1 MGVRKHV
8 IGNRFNS
15 IAVGA
20 LFTVVIGFGSFL
32 LFIVQPMVAR
42 MALPRLGGAPA
53 VWNSAMI
60 VFQFLLL
67 GGYAYAHVIGRLAF
81 RRQVVIHA
89 VLLSLAAL
97 TLPIAPV
104 TNWAPPG
111 WETLWVPFLFIAM
124 IGPVFLLLSSQA
136 SLLQCWYAAVS
147 GAGNPYRLYAASNL
161 GSFAGLLVYPFLVEP
176 NMGLSRQS
184 DAWSA
189 GFLILIVLVILAAAT
204 RWRFVGKADGL
215 RKDSTRTDTEA
226 RAPIGRARILT
237 WLALSAVPAGLM
249 MSTTTLLTT
258 DLMAMPLLWVIP
270 LGLYL
275 LSFSVAFSDR
285 GDWVRILEFYAP
297 ILLLLVGGLAMIS
310 GGQSNPA
317 IALAM
322 VALLF
327 VLAVVLHGRLYALR
341 PDPRQLT
348 SFYLIV
354 SLGGALGGVFTALIA
369 PLLFDWI
376 YEHAMLLLAAA
387 LLIRRKSYLSV
398 LGERWNVFARPGW
411 VLVALSG
418 AFVLAIALAIAVA
431 RGYGAAIIVLAS
443 LLILLGALL
452 SGRRAA
458 FTLVF
463 LLLMLGH
470 GGFATL
476 ELSLE
481 GRRERSYFGVY
492 SVSEARSGEMLQL
505 THGTTMHGK
514 QWQAAGRRK
523 EPTAYYGRTAGI
535 GMALSLADSDAR
547 VGIVGFGAGT
557 LACYR
562 KPGQRWSFYEIDPLV
577 VRFSQEGTFT
587 FVEQCA
593 PDARIV
599 IGDAR
604 LNLTDEQPGNLD
616 ILAIDAFTSDAIPLH
631 LLTQEAFAIY
641 RKALADDGLLLIHIS
656 NRFFDLA
663 PMIAALGENDWHGMM
678 REDFDGLPEG
688 LTASDWIVL
697 APSRDRLEQL
707 RLYSAHWQPLPPPSR
722 ERWSDDYASLLS
734 LF

>member
-226 RAPIGRARILT
+226 RAPIAGTAANRADYAWCR
-237 WLALSAVPAGLM
+237 M
-249 MSTTTLLTT
+249 Q
-258 DLMAMPLLWVIP
+258 
-270 LGLYL
+270 
-275 LSFSVAFSDR
+275 SVF
-285 GDWVRILEFYAP
+285 
-297 ILLLLVGGLAMIS
+297 
-310 GGQSNPA
+310 
-317 IALAM
+317 
-322 VALLF
+322 
-327 VLAVVLHGRLYALR
+327 
-341 PDPRQLT
+341 
-348 SFYLIV
+348 
-354 SLGGALGGVFTALIA
+354 
-369 PLLFDWI
+369 
-376 YEHAMLLLAAA
+376 
-387 LLIRRKSYLSV
+387 
-398 LGERWNVFARPGW
+398 
-411 VLVALSG
+411 
-418 AFVLAIALAIAVA
+418 
-431 RGYGAAIIVLAS
+431 
-443 LLILLGALL
+443 
-452 SGRRAA
+452 RRAGECAAHPVQA
-458 FTLVF
+458 F
-463 LLLMLGH
+463 
-470 GGFATL
+470 
-476 ELSLE
+476 
-481 GRRERSYFGVY
+481 GRV
-492 SVSEARSGEMLQL
+492 
-505 THGTTMHGK
+505 
-514 QWQAAGRRK
+514 
-523 EPTAYYGRTAGI
+523 
-535 GMALSLADSDAR
+535 
-547 VGIVGFGAGT
+547 
-557 LACYR
+557 
-562 KPGQRWSFYEIDPLV
+562 
-577 VRFSQEGTFT
+577 
-587 FVEQCA
+587 
-593 PDARIV
+593 
-599 IGDAR
+599 
-604 LNLTDEQPGNLD
+604 
-616 ILAIDAFTSDAIPLH
+616 
-631 LLTQEAFAIY
+631 
-641 RKALADDGLLLIHIS
+641 
-656 NRFFDLA
+656 
-663 PMIAALGENDWHGMM
+663 
-678 REDFDGLPEG
+678 
-688 LTASDWIVL
+688 
-697 APSRDRLEQL
+697 
-707 RLYSAHWQPLPPPSR
+707 
-722 ERWSDDYASLLS
+722 
-734 LF
+734 